1 MHFPPTTL
9 AIDYGTRRIGVA
21 ISRASLVEPLT
32 VLHIPQPV
40 TTTTKNDGTLQQES
54 LDFVLA
60 ALKKIIEDESVKRLV
75 VGVSEGTMAAASRS
89 FGELLSQHTLLPVS
103 FVDETLTSQ
112 VVEQKMR
119 EVRKSYIFRPTHG
132 KSSQKAL
139 DHYAAAEILE
149 AFLEMEDE
157 A

>member
-1 MHFPPTTL
+1 MIFPPTTL
-9 AIDYGTRRIGVA
+9 GIDYGTRRIGLA

-32 VLHIPQPV
+32 VIHIPQKV
-40 TTTTKNDGTLQQES
+40 TTDAHVPGQLQKES
-54 LDFVLA
+54 FDFVLTQ
-60 ALKKIIEDESVKRLV
+60 LKKIIEEEGVKQLV
-75 VGVSEGTMAAASRS
+75 VGVSEGAMEQASRI
-89 FGELLSQHTLLPVS
+89 FGNELSTYFKLPVY

-119 EVRKSYIFRPTHG
+119 EVRKSFIFRPTHG

-149 AFLEMEDE
+149 AFFDLND
-157 A
+157 